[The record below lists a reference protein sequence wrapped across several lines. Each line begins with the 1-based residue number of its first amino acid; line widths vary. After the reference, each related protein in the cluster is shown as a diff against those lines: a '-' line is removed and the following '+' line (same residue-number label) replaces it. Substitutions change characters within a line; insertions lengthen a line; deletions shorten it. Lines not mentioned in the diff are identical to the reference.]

1 MKLDL
6 ANLLTIGRAFSNR
19 NFAIYTS
26 GNSVSLVGFWVHRV
40 AAGWLAWQLTGSG
53 FWLGAIAFADLCPVV
68 VLGPIAGALAD
79 RFDRRRLAVACQ
91 MLSLAQAMVL
101 CVMTAV
107 GSITIEMLFFLTLLV
122 GIFGAM
128 HQPARLSLVPSLVRS
143 EDLSS
148 AVAITSVIFNL
159 ARFVGPALS
168 GVIITV
174 AGIAP
179 AFAFNALTYIAAI
192 AALLSLRLLPRET
205 PALPPAGVLV
215 EAAAGIR
222 YAVRHPAI
230 GPLLISSAL
239 VSVLARPVFEL
250 LPGFAGAVFER
261 GAGGL
266 AALTSAV
273 GLGAIVGGLW
283 LAQRGGIMGLVPIAL
298 TSVMLSGFAV
308 AVFAIV
314 GNFWLAL
321 AAMSMTG
328 FAIVASGIATQ
339 TLIQSS
345 VHDSMRGRV
354 MALWGLIFRGM
365 PALGAVGMGWLS
377 SFVGFGW
384 PVAVGGVFCFLLGLW
399 MFRKR
404 ERLIKELE

>member
-1 MKLDL
+1 MKLEF
-6 ANLLTIGRAFSNR
+6 ARFPTIARAFSNR

-26 GNSVSLVGFWVHRV
+26 GNSISLLGFWVHRV
-40 AAGWLAWQLTGSG
+40 AAGWLAWELTGSG

-79 RFDRRRLAVACQ
+79 RFDRRRVSVVCQ
-91 MLSLAQAMVL
+91 ILSLAQATAL
-101 CVMTAV
+101 CALTAA
-107 GSITIEMLFFLTLLV
+107 GSISIEMLFALTLCLGV
-122 GIFGAM
+122 FGAV
-128 HQPARLSLVPSLVRS
+128 HQPARLSLVPSLVRT

-168 GVIITV
+168 GVIITMG
-174 AGIAP
+174 GIAP
-179 AFAFNALTYIAAI
+179 AFAFNALTYLASI
-192 AALLSLRLLPRET
+192 AALLSLRLLPRVS
-205 PALPPAGVLV
+205 AAGPPSGVFA

-230 GPLLISSAL
+230 GPLLISSTL

-250 LPGFAGAVFER
+250 LPGFAGAVFQR
-261 GAGGL
+261 GPGGL

-273 GLGAIVGGLW
+273 GLGAIAGGLW
-283 LAQRGGIMGLVPIAL
+283 LAQRGGLKGLVPIAL
-298 TSVMLSGFAV
+298 GAVTLSGFTV
-308 AVFAIV
+308 AVFAVV

-321 AAMSMTG
+321 AAMSVTG

-345 VHDSMRGRV
+345 VDDSMRGRV
-354 MALWGLIFRGM
+354 LALWGLIFRGV
-365 PALGAVGMGWLS
+365 PALGALAMGWLS
-377 SFVGFGW
+377 GFVGFGW
-384 PVAVGGVFCFLLGLW
+384 PVAAGGIVCFLLGLW
-399 MFRKR
+399 MFRRR

>member
-1 MKLDL
+1 MKVDF
-6 ANLLTIGRAFSNR
+6 ANFLSIGRAFSNR

-26 GNSVSLVGFWVHRV
+26 GNSISLVGFWVHRV
-40 AAGWLAWQLTGSG
+40 AVGWLAWQLTGSG

-79 RFDRRRLAVACQ
+79 RIDRRRLAVICQ
-91 MLSLAQAMVL
+91 TLSLLQASVL
-101 CVMTAV
+101 CVLTAI
-107 GSITIEMLFFLTLLV
+107 GAITIEMLFFLTLLV

-128 HQPARLSLVPSLVRS
+128 HQPARLSLVPALVRP

-168 GVIITV
+168 GVIITT

-179 AFAFNALTYIAAI
+179 AFAFNALTYVASI
-192 AALLSLRLLPRET
+192 AALVCLRLLPRAAPET
-205 PALPPAGVLV
+205 PPAGVFS
-215 EAAAGIR
+215 EAFAGIS

-230 GPLLISSAL
+230 GPLLVAAAL

-261 GAGGL
+261 GPGGL
-266 AALTSAV
+266 AALTAAV

-283 LAQRGGIMGLVPIAL
+283 LAQRPGILGLVSIAL
-298 TSVMLSGFAV
+298 GSITTSGFTV
-308 AVFAIV
+308 ALFAIAA
-314 GNFWLAL
+314 NFWLAL
-321 AAMSMTG
+321 AAMTVTG
-328 FAIVASGIATQ
+328 FAIICSGIATQ

-365 PALGAVGMGWLS
+365 PALGALGMGWLS
-377 SFVGFGW
+377 GFVGFRW
-384 PVAVGGVFCFLLGLW
+384 PVAVGGIFCFSLGLW
-399 MFRKR
+399 IFRKR